1 MGVAF
6 GLVAA
11 YGLFLHLCGDM
22 TPDGNAAVV
31 YETKFLGL
39 FYPAPPPLWHPV
51 AKIAATHY
59 TWWPT
64 VPMFGFMALM
74 GAESTLALR
83 AARRPRGRAA
93 RPLREGRPRR
103 LRRRLSGRRRG
114 IPRRPALRAR
124 GGGLKPS
131 SACDSRLR
139 LCGNREIIRPMETCR
154 KSAFTL
160 IELLVVIGI
169 IGVLSAVM
177 IGVLGGTSNAAR
189 ATQCMNNLRSLSIA
203 AITYATMTDSDRVF
217 PRAGSYSYR
226 AIGAAGYYWDSRKGW
241 ISWDD
246 KGGGGKSAGGAPYIS
261 FSESNPETLRYA
273 ITNGCIWASGGK
285 SERVYLCPVHDA
297 ACLKANGRHPGWSYV
312 MNESFYWQG
321 DGKKSWRGQKPGGM
335 IDARQSSSITAGRP
349 PEKVL
354 LFAEIQGLDV
364 NDGKITLT
372 ANVNGSGNQGDGV
385 LQYASGQEVIGFN
398 HELGGGKYFGHVA
411 FADGHVEKVAYPQ
424 NHNVKDLT
432 LWLCSGR
439 EITFDGSNYRGE

>member
-1 MGVAF
+1 
-6 GLVAA
+6 
-11 YGLFLHLCGDM
+11 
-22 TPDGNAAVV
+22 
-31 YETKFLGL
+31 
-39 FYPAPPPLWHPV
+39 
-51 AKIAATHY
+51 
-59 TWWPT
+59 
-64 VPMFGFMALM
+64 
-74 GAESTLALR
+74 
-83 AARRPRGRAA
+83 
-93 RPLREGRPRR
+93 
-103 LRRRLSGRRRG
+103 
-114 IPRRPALRAR
+114 
-124 GGGLKPS
+124 
-131 SACDSRLR
+131 
-139 LCGNREIIRPMETCR
+139 METCR

-385 LQYASGQEVIGFN
+385 LQYVTGQEVIGFN